1 LEWAF
6 WIVFGLICFPFVAY
20 PAILYLLGVFRRES
34 DYPQLTEFPFVSVL
48 FAARN
53 EEDCIAQRIENL
65 LSLDYPADRMEILV
79 ASDASTDRTDEIVRG
94 YEDRNVKLFRSDNRQ
109 GKSALI
115 DMLTSEAAGEI
126 LVCTDANTSF
136 QPETIRELVRPF
148 SDPAVGCV
156 DGSKKNSLSG
166 DSCES
171 IYWRF
176 EKSLKRLGSR
186 LGAVLGATGAVFA
199 VRKSLHDPITPKRG
213 DDFETAVIV
222 RIKGY
227 KCVFNDRAV
236 AYEPAPDD
244 RSQYHR
250 LVRIVSWMSGSAW
263 MLLGR
268 ALSRGKLLLSFQL
281 LVHKILRWQTGFLT
295 LAATILLVFLA
306 GNPLYLVILCLFLL
320 FHLLAVA
327 GRFMKNVLP
336 ASLLLPYYF
345 WLMNSASMAGTMR
358 FLLFKPS
365 ASWDLSA
372 R

>member
-1 LEWAF
+1 M
-6 WIVFGLICFPFVAY
+6 VFGLICFPFVVY
-20 PAILYLLGVFRRES
+20 PVILYMLGVFRRES
-34 DYPQLTEFPFVSVL
+34 DYPPVADLPFVSVL
-48 FAARN
+48 VAARN
-53 EEDCIAQRIENL
+53 EEEYITRRLENL
-65 LSLDYPADRMEILV
+65 LSLDYPSDRMEILV
-79 ASDASTDRTDEIVRG
+79 ASDASTDRTDEIVKTFA
-94 YEDRNVKLFRSDNRQ
+94 DRSVYLHRSETRQ

-115 DMLTSEAAGEI
+115 AMLAGKASGEI
-126 LVCTDANTSF
+126 LVCTDANTDF

-148 SDPAVGCV
+148 SDPSVGCV

-199 VRKSLHDPITPKRG
+199 VRKSLHDPVTPKRA
-213 DDFETAVIV
+213 DDFEAAVIV

-227 KCVFNDRAV
+227 KCVFNDRAI

-263 MLLGR
+263 ILLGK
-268 ALSRGKLLLSFQL
+268 ALRKGRMLLSFQL

-295 LAATILLVFLA
+295 ITATVLLIFLA
-306 GNPLYLVILCLFLL
+306 GRPFYFIILCLFIL
-320 FHLLAVA
+320 FHLLAIA
-327 GRFMKNVLP
+327 GRFMKGTLP
-336 ASLLLPYYF
+336 ALLLLPYYF
-345 WLMNSASMAGTMR
+345 WLMNTASMAGTLR
-358 FLLFKPS
+358 FLLWKPS